1 MNFPSSY
8 DTELAEWALAEE
20 LVVLTLSGAITALTG
35 TSMTFNEVAEVA
47 NLNTPTY
54 LTFLDEDTA
63 GGFEIVKITAT
74 YTGGVCDVDR
84 GALSST
90 AMTHS
95 DDAQA
100 TQDPVS
106 AHFSSIRTLL
116 LGIEKYHGLV
126 GLESA
131 LPGTCV
137 AGESYMATDTDA
149 FFYAV
154 AANTWREV
162 NELDHATL
170 ESSSLLDDDHNTKPY
185 RYHTDAR
192 KLLWHS
198 ADSDYTNTPVG
209 THITKVAHNHDGT
222 SDDGQPV
229 ARLEHG
235 LESARPGTP
244 SYDGQVYY
252 ATDTGDLWIGNS
264 SSWVKYSV
272 MPIDTIIMFEEA
284 CPQGWSELTA
294 VQERYPRG
302 APTGVT
308 SGFTDGG
315 SATHDHDM
323 PDVISHSHTVAAVAD
338 IELVSAFHHGHSKDR
353 HSWIAAVAECTYSG
367 QFSTFYEFWRG
378 HSSHTHSVTFPAH
391 DSNDTG
397 NNPATSDAGTSLIP
411 YANLVF
417 CIKD

>member
-8 DTELAEWALAEE
+8 DTEALEWALAEE
-20 LVVLTLSGAITALTG
+20 LVVLTLNGAITDLTG
-35 TSMTFNEVAEVA
+35 TSMTFNEVADVA

-54 LTFLDEDTA
+54 LTFLDEDTG
-63 GGFEIVKITAT
+63 GGFEIVKVTGTA
-74 YTGGVCDVDR
+74 TGGVCTVER
-84 GALSST
+84 GVLSST

-95 DDAQA
+95 SGAQA

-106 AHFSSIRTLL
+106 AHFSSMRTLL

-149 FFYAV
+149 FYYAV
-154 AANTWREV
+154 DINTWREV

-170 ESSSLLDDDHNTKPY
+170 SGLTDDDHLQ
-185 RYHTDAR
+185 YHTDAR
-192 KLLWHS
+192 KLTWHT
-198 ADSDYTNTPVG
+198 ALTGV
-209 THITKVAHNHDGT
+209 HITKVAHIHDGT
-222 SDDGQPV
+222 SDDGMPV

-252 ATDTGDLWIGNS
+252 ATDTGDLWVGNS
-264 SSWVKYSV
+264 SSWEKYSV

-284 CPQGWSELTA
+284 CPQGWSELT
-294 VQERYPRG
+294 VMQEKYPRG
-302 APTGVT
+302 APTGIT

-323 PDVISHSHTVAAVAD
+323 PDVISHSHTIAAQTDITLVAT
-338 IELVSAFHHGHSKDR
+338 FNHGHSKDR
-353 HSWIAAVAECTYSG
+353 HKWIGVNAECTYGG
-367 QFSTFYEFWRG
+367 QFSTLYEFWRG

-391 DSNDTG
+391 NSNDTG
-397 NNPATSDAGTSLIP
+397 DNPATSDAGTSLIP

-417 CIKD
+417 CVKD